1 MTDDGKTREDENLE
15 RFAVN
20 IPPFPRA
27 AQQVMGMLRDPRVQI
42 PRVAEVVSLD
52 QGFATKVLRM
62 ANSAYFGLPRKVSNV
77 TEALVLLGWANVR
90 IVLIS
95 ASVGPILCR
104 GLKSYGMEEGV
115 LWEHSVGS
123 AFAAQ
128 MLAKDLEASAYSMAF
143 TSGLL
148 HDVGKVAVDMQLRGD
163 LRKKFIEVMD
173 TCGEAVAEREVVGH
187 THADIGGYLCD
198 RWNLP
203 PEIAEAIRF
212 HNQPRSSESAL
223 AGVVSAANV
232 LANALLREGRGVGI
246 GDFRDAPDG
255 TFVPGEKLLAKVV
268 EELPSIVAS
277 SRELLGGTTEVV
289 PAHAGRDEK

>member
-1 MTDDGKTREDENLE
+1 MESNPRDDKNLE
-15 RFAVN
+15 KFAVN

-42 PRVAEVVSLD
+42 PKVAEIVALD

-104 GLKSYGMEEGV
+104 GLKGYSMEEGV

-128 MLAKDLEASAYSMAF
+128 MLSKDLAPQVYNMSF
-143 TSGLL
+143 TAGLL
-148 HDVGKVAVDMQLRGD
+148 HDVGKVALDMQLRGD
-163 LRKKFIEVMD
+163 LRKQFIELMSTSNQD
-173 TCGEAVAEREVVGH
+173 IAEKEIAGY
-187 THADIGGYLCD
+187 THAEIGGYLCD

-203 PEIAEAIRF
+203 EEIAEAIRL
-212 HNQPRSSESAL
+212 HHEPSRADGPIS
-223 AGVVSAANV
+223 GVVAAADV
-232 LANALLREGRGVGI
+232 LSNIILKENREVMLADMENAPE
-246 GDFRDAPDG
+246 G
-255 TFVPGEKLLAKVV
+255 TFRPGTDLLARVV
-268 EELPSIVAS
+268 EELPAMIAS
-277 SRELLGGTTEVV
+277 SRELLGGTSEVV
-289 PAHAGRDEK
+289 SVGADSEEK

>member
-1 MTDDGKTREDENLE
+1 MESKTGDDKNLE
-15 RFAVN
+15 KFAVN

-42 PRVAEVVSLD
+42 PKVAGIVSLD

-128 MLAKDLEASAYSMAF
+128 MLSRDLPPGIYNMAF

-148 HDVGKVAVDMQLRGD
+148 HDVGKVAIDMQMRGD
-163 LRKKFIEVMD
+163 LRKQFIELVSSV
-173 TCGEAVAEREVVGH
+173 GPAVAEREITGY
-187 THADIGGYLCD
+187 THSEIGEYLCN

-203 PEIAEAIRF
+203 EDIAEAIKF
-212 HNQPRSSESAL
+212 HHEPLDAEGKLPAVVASADFI
-223 AGVVSAANV
+223 S
-232 LANALLREGRGVGI
+232 NALLMEDREVSVA
-246 GDFRDAPDG
+246 DFKAAPEG
-255 TFVPGEKLLAKVV
+255 TLVPRAEMLSKVM
-268 EELPSIVAS
+268 EEIPAMIAS
-277 SRELLGGTTEVV
+277 SRELLGGTSEVV
-289 PAHAGRDEK
+289 TAGAGSEEK

>member
-1 MTDDGKTREDENLE
+1 MESNTRDGKNLE
-15 RFAVN
+15 KFAVN

-42 PRVAEVVSLD
+42 PKVAEVVALD

-104 GLKSYGMEEGV
+104 GLKSYSMEEGV

-123 AFAAQ
+123 AFASQ
-128 MLAKDLEASAYSMAF
+128 MLSKDLPPEVYNMSF
-143 TSGLL
+143 TAGLL
-148 HDVGKVAVDMQLRGD
+148 HDVGKVAIDMQLRGD
-163 LRKKFIEVMD
+163 LRRQFIELSSTSGHD
-173 TCGEAVAEREVVGH
+173 VAEREVTGY
-187 THADIGGYLCD
+187 THAEIGEYLCN

-203 PEIAEAIRF
+203 ERIAEAIRY
-212 HNQPRSSESAL
+212 HHEPSMAEGGLS
-223 AGVVSAANV
+223 GVISAADLLSNIILRQGREV
-232 LANALLREGRGVGI
+232 ALTDMEA
-246 GDFRDAPDG
+246 APDG
-255 TFVPGEKLLAKVV
+255 TFMPGTGLLARVM
-268 EELPSIVAS
+268 EELPAMIAS
-277 SRELLGGTTEVV
+277 SRELLGGTSEVV
-289 PAHAGRDEK
+289 SVGADSQEK

>member
-1 MTDDGKTREDENLE
+1 MESDVRDDQNLE

-42 PRVAEVVSLD
+42 PKVAEIVSLD

-123 AFAAQ
+123 AFATQ
-128 MLAKDLEASAYSMAF
+128 MLSKKLAPRVYNMAF

-148 HDVGKVAVDMQLRGD
+148 HDVGKVALDMQLRSD
-163 LRKKFIEVMD
+163 LRKQFIDLMSTSGPELAEKEVAGY
-173 TCGEAVAEREVVGH
+173 THPEIGE
-187 THADIGGYLCD
+187 YLCN

-203 PEIAEAIRF
+203 EEIAEAIRW
-212 HNQPRSSESAL
+212 HHEPSRSEGDL
-223 AGVVSAANV
+223 PGVVAAADV
-232 LANALLREGRGVGI
+232 LSNILLREGREVTVA
-246 GDFRDAPDG
+246 DFERAPRG
-255 TFVPGEKLLAKVV
+255 TFMPEADVLTRVM
-268 EELPSIVAS
+268 EELPAVIAT
-277 SRELLGGTTEVV
+277 SRELLGGTSEVV
-289 PAHAGRDEK
+289 TVGSGSEEK

>member
-1 MTDDGKTREDENLE
+1 MDNDSREIRNVEK
-15 RFAVN
+15 FAVN

-42 PRVAEVVSLD
+42 PKVAEIVSLD
-52 QGFATKVLRM
+52 QGFASKVLRM

-104 GLKSYGMEEGV
+104 GLKSYSMEEGV

-123 AFAAQ
+123 AFAARMISKQ
-128 MLAKDLEASAYSMAF
+128 LVPATYNMAF

-148 HDVGKVAVDMQLRGD
+148 HDVGKVAIDTQLRGD
-163 LRKKFIEVMD
+163 QRKRFIDLVAS
-173 TCGEAVAEREVVGH
+173 CGEEAAEKEVAGY
-187 THADIGGYLCD
+187 THSEIGGYLCD

-203 PEIAEAIRF
+203 EKIAQAIRF
-212 HNQPRSSESAL
+212 HHRPSGL
-223 AGVVSAANV
+223 GDCLPGVVAAADILSNI
-232 LANALLREGRGVGI
+232 LLREGREATVK
-246 GDFRDAPDG
+246 DFENVPEG
-255 TFVPGEKLLAKVV
+255 TYVPGAPLLSKVMAD
-268 EELPSIVAS
+268 LPNVIET
-277 SRELLGGTTEVV
+277 SRDLLGGTSEVV
-289 PAHAGRDEK
+289 TTGADEK

>member
-1 MTDDGKTREDENLE
+1 MKMDDSIRDNKNLE
-15 RFAVN
+15 KFAVN

-42 PRVAEVVSLD
+42 PKVAEIVSLD

-104 GLKSYGMEEGV
+104 GLKTYGMEEGV

-123 AFAAQ
+123 AFAGQ
-128 MLAKDLEASAYSMAF
+128 MISRNLDTETYNMAF
-143 TSGLL
+143 TTGLL
-148 HDVGKVAVDMQLRGD
+148 HDVGKVAIDTHLRGE
-163 LRKKFIEVMD
+163 LRRQFIEIMQSS
-173 TCGEAVAEREVVGH
+173 GPEAAEIEVAGH
-187 THADIGGYLCD
+187 THSEIGGYLCD

-203 PEIAEAIRF
+203 VKLAEGILHHHEPA
-212 HNQPRSSESAL
+212 RSEGRL
-223 AGVVSAANV
+223 AGVVAAAD
-232 LANALLREGRGVGI
+232 LISKKLLQCEQEVTPA
-246 GDFRDAPDG
+246 DFEEAPEG
-255 TFVPGEKLLAKVV
+255 TFVPGADLIRQVVTATSGSEEK
-268 EELPSIVAS
+268 
-277 SRELLGGTTEVV
+277 
-289 PAHAGRDEK
+289 

>member
-1 MTDDGKTREDENLE
+1 MDNDFRDNQKLE
-15 RFAVN
+15 KFAVN

-42 PRVAEVVSLD
+42 PKVAEIVALD
-52 QGFATKVLRM
+52 QGFASKVLRM

-128 MLAKDLEASAYSMAF
+128 MMSKELAPAAYNMAF

-148 HDVGKVAVDMQLRGD
+148 HDVGKVAIDTHLRGD
-163 LRKKFIEVMD
+163 LRKRFID
-173 TCGEAVAEREVVGH
+173 LLSTCGSEVAEKEVAGY
-187 THADIGGYLCD
+187 THSEIGGYLCD

-203 PEIAEAIRF
+203 EKIAEAIRF
-212 HNQPRSSESAL
+212 HHRPSGLEEYL
-223 AGVVSAANV
+223 PGVVAAADILSNI
-232 LANALLREGRGVGI
+232 LLMEGREVTVE
-246 GDFRDAPDG
+246 DFESVPEG
-255 TFVPGEKLLAKVV
+255 TYVPGARLLSKVMAD
-268 EELPSIVAS
+268 LPNVIAS
-277 SRELLGGTTEVV
+277 SRELLGGTCEVV
-289 PAHAGRDEK
+289 TTGAGEK

>member
-1 MTDDGKTREDENLE
+1 MESKIRDDKNFEK
-15 RFAVN
+15 FAVN

-42 PRVAEVVSLD
+42 PKVAEVVALD

-104 GLKSYGMEEGV
+104 GLKSYNMEEGV

-123 AFAAQ
+123 AFASQ
-128 MLAKDLEASAYSMAF
+128 MLSRGLAPGIYNMAF

-148 HDVGKVAVDMQLRGD
+148 HDVGKVAIDIQLRGD
-163 LRKKFIEVMD
+163 LRRQFIDLVSTSGPD
-173 TCGEAVAEREVVGH
+173 VAEREATGY
-187 THADIGGYLCD
+187 THSEIGEYLCD

-203 PEIAEAIRF
+203 EEIAGAIRY
-212 HNQPRSSESAL
+212 HHEPSGAESGL
-223 AGVVSAANV
+223 PGVVAAADV
-232 LANALLREGRGVGI
+232 LSNILLRDGRQVTVA
-246 GDFRDAPDG
+246 DFERAAQG
-255 TFVPGEKLLAKVV
+255 TFVPRADLLSKIT
-268 EELPSIVAS
+268 EELPAMIAS
-277 SRELLGGTTEVV
+277 ARELLGGTSEVV
-289 PAHAGRDEK
+289 QAGADSEQK

>member
-1 MTDDGKTREDENLE
+1 MESNIRDDKNLE
-15 RFAVN
+15 KFAVN

-42 PRVAEVVSLD
+42 PKVADIVALD

-104 GLKSYGMEEGV
+104 GLKSYNMEEGV

-123 AFAAQ
+123 AFATQ
-128 MLAKDLEASAYSMAF
+128 MLSKDLAPAIYNMAF

-148 HDVGKVAVDMQLRGD
+148 HDVGKVATDMQLRGE
-163 LRKKFIEVMD
+163 LRKQFADIASTSGPE
-173 TCGEAVAEREVVGH
+173 VAEKEVVGY
-187 THADIGGYLCD
+187 THSEIGEYLCT

-203 PEIAEAIRF
+203 EEIAEAIRF
-212 HNQPRSSESAL
+212 HHEPSSSESKLPGA
-223 AGVVSAANV
+223 VAAADV
-232 LANALLREGRGVGI
+232 LSNILLKEGREVTVS
-246 GDFRDAPDG
+246 DFERAPQG
-255 TFVPGEKLLAKVV
+255 TFVPKADMLARVM
-268 EELPSIVAS
+268 EELPTVIAS
-277 SRELLGGTTEVV
+277 SRELLGGTSEVV
-289 PAHAGRDEK
+289 TVGADSEEK

>member
-1 MTDDGKTREDENLE
+1 MEDRPRDNQELE
-15 RFAVN
+15 KFAVN

-42 PRVAEVVSLD
+42 PKVAEVVSLD

-104 GLKSYGMEEGV
+104 GLKSYGMEEGE

-123 AFAAQ
+123 AFASQ
-128 MLAKDLEASAYSMAF
+128 MMSEGLAPAVYNMAF
-143 TSGLL
+143 TAGLL
-148 HDVGKVAVDMQLRGD
+148 HDVGKVAIDMQLRGE
-163 LRKKFIEVMD
+163 LRKQFTELAH
-173 TCGEAVAEREVVGH
+173 TCGPEVAEREVISH
-187 THADIGGYLCD
+187 THPEIGGYLCD

-203 PEIAEAIRF
+203 LAIADAIM
-212 HNQPRSSESAL
+212 HHHDPSSSESDL
-223 AGVVSAANV
+223 AGVISAADTLCNI
-232 LANALLREGRGVGI
+232 LLKEGRDVVVA
-246 GDFRDAPDG
+246 DFQAAPEG
-255 TFVPGEKLLAKVV
+255 TLMPREEMLSRVV
-268 EELPSIVAS
+268 EELPAVLAS
-277 SRELLGGTTEVV
+277 SRELLGGTSEVV
-289 PAHAGRDEK
+289 TTSTTAGEK

>member
-1 MTDDGKTREDENLE
+1 MENTKTSNNRDLE
-15 RFAVN
+15 KYAVN
-20 IPPFPRA
+20 IPPFPQA

-42 PRVAEVVSLD
+42 PRVAEIVALD
-52 QGFATKVLRM
+52 QGFSTKVLRM

-128 MLAKDLEASAYSMAF
+128 MLSKNLKTDIYNMAF

-148 HDVGKVAVDMQLRGD
+148 HDVGKVAIDMQLRGA
-163 LRKKFIEVMD
+163 KKTKFRELVSS
-173 TCGEAVAEREVVGH
+173 CGEEVAEKEVTGH
-187 THADIGGYLCD
+187 THADIGGYLCE

-203 PEIAEAIRF
+203 VEIAEAIRL
-212 HNQPRSSESAL
+212 QSKPASSDAQL
-223 AGVVSAANV
+223 PGVVAAANIV
-232 LANALLREGRGVGI
+232 SNALLAEERAITVA
-246 GDFRDAPDG
+246 DFQSAPDG
-255 TFVPGEKLLAKVV
+255 TFVPGEELLAKVV
-268 EELPSIVAS
+268 EDLPSVIAS
-277 SRELLGGTTEVV
+277 SKELLGGTTEVV
-289 PAHAGRDEK
+289 AAHAGSEEK

>member
-1 MTDDGKTREDENLE
+1 MESNLRDDKNLE
-15 RFAVN
+15 KFAVN

-27 AQQVMGMLRDPRVQI
+27 AQQVMGMLRDPKIQI
-42 PRVAEVVSLD
+42 PKVAEIVALD

-123 AFAAQ
+123 AFATQ
-128 MLAKDLEASAYSMAF
+128 MLSKDLPPEIYNMAF

-148 HDVGKVAVDMQLRGD
+148 HDVGKVAIDMQIRGD
-163 LRKKFIEVMD
+163 LRRQFMDLLSTSTQGTAEKEV
-173 TCGEAVAEREVVGH
+173 TGYTHPEIGE
-187 THADIGGYLCD
+187 YLCT

-203 PEIAEAIRF
+203 EEIAAAIRF
-212 HNQPRSSESAL
+212 HHEPSRVEGGL
-223 AGVVSAANV
+223 AGVVAAADV
-232 LANALLREGRGVGI
+232 LSNILLKEGREVTTA
-246 GDFRDAPDG
+246 DFERAPHG
-255 TFVPGEKLLAKVV
+255 TYVPKPEMLSRVL
-268 EELPSIVAS
+268 EELPAMIAS
-277 SRELLGGTTEVV
+277 SRELLGGTSEVV
-289 PAHAGRDEK
+289 TAGADSEQK

>member
-1 MTDDGKTREDENLE
+1 MENEVRDDKNLE
-15 RFAVN
+15 KFAVN

-27 AQQVMGMLRDPRVQI
+27 AQQVMGMLRDPKVQI
-42 PRVAEVVSLD
+42 PKVAEIVALD

-123 AFAAQ
+123 AFATQ
-128 MLAKDLEASAYSMAF
+128 MLSKDLAPEIYNMAF
-143 TSGLL
+143 TTGLL
-148 HDVGKVAVDMQLRGD
+148 HDVGKVAIDMQIRGD
-163 LRKKFIEVMD
+163 RRRQFIDLMGTSTMD
-173 TCGEAVAEREVVGH
+173 VAEREVAGY
-187 THADIGGYLCD
+187 THSQIGFYLCN

-203 PEIAEAIRF
+203 EEIAAAIEYHHEPARA
-212 HNQPRSSESAL
+212 EGKL
-223 AGVVSAANV
+223 AGVVAAADTLSNV
-232 LANALLREGRGVGI
+232 LIREDREVTIADFQRG
-246 GDFRDAPDG
+246 PEG
-255 TFVPGEKLLAKVV
+255 TFVPGVDLLSRVL
-268 EELPSIVAS
+268 EDIPNMIAS
-277 SRELLGGTTEVV
+277 SRELLGGTSEVV
-289 PAHAGRDEK
+289 TVGADHDEK